1 MRTGM
6 DNLLAKIRQ
15 KVTATEYLGMQKAT
29 LKLTQEQLDRV
40 ERAIIDRWGFAWKSW
55 QEEAQVIW
63 NALAEERK

>member
-1 MRTGM
+1 M
-6 DNLLAKIRQ
+6 DKLLAKIRL
-15 KVTATEYLGMQKAT
+15 KVTATEYLDMQKAT
-29 LKLTQEQLDRV
+29 LKLTQDQLDRV

>member
-1 MRTGM
+1 VRKI
-6 DNLLAKIRQ
+6 DQLLAKIRL
-15 KVTATEYLGMQKAT
+15 KVTATEYLDMQKAT
-29 LKLTQEQLDRV
+29 LKLTQDQLDRV